1 MGIISVSII
10 SYILRPIKEVT
21 LCLVTLSTICS
32 INYEDK
38 SLSQSELAATAGI
51 DRSFLSEI
59 EHGKANISISILEK
73 LARALHVT
81 MGSLL
86 DDDGSDPEKQD

>member
-1 MGIISVSII
+1 MAIANVVGKRIAG
-10 SYILRPIKEVT
+10 LRKA
-21 LCLVTLSTICS
+21 
-32 INYEDK
+32 K

-73 LARALHVT
+73 IAKALQVT

-86 DDDGSDPEKQD
+86 DEDPGSPPQQD